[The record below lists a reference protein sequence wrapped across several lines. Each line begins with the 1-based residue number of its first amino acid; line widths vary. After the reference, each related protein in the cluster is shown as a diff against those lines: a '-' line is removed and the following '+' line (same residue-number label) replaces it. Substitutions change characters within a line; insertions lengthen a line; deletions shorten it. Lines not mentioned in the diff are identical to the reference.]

1 MKKNIFAVVLCSTLF
16 LFGCQNE
23 EINSSKESSTSIV
36 EGSIMSDSKKSN
48 PSITEKDGIVTDT
61 DGSMVKIV
69 PEDRK
74 IYIDENTFMDGTDMY
89 KITQNK
95 DDRKNRESEIV
106 VGDTTF
112 YLMFIFP
119 NPNDDTK
126 EDLWYEEYGEY
137 KE

>member
-1 MKKNIFAVVLCSTLF
+1 
-16 LFGCQNE
+16 
-23 EINSSKESSTSIV
+23 
-36 EGSIMSDSKKSN
+36 
-48 PSITEKDGIVTDT
+48 
-61 DGSMVKIV
+61 
-69 PEDRK
+69 
-74 IYIDENTFMDGTDMY
+74 MY

>member
-1 MKKNIFAVVLCSTLF
+1 
-16 LFGCQNE
+16 
-23 EINSSKESSTSIV
+23 
-36 EGSIMSDSKKSN
+36 MSDSKKSN
-48 PSITEKDGIVTDT
+48 PSITEKDGIVTAT